1 MLYEASFS
9 KFCDESTIANYL
21 SEVEDMP
28 PSSEKSKIL
37 FFLGTREMLL
47 RPVAEHDKIKEEGE
61 HSGLK
66 TECVGTSQGKDAA
79 QQA

>member
-1 MLYEASFS
+1 MLYESSFS
-9 KFCDESTIANYL
+9 KFCDESTVANYL

-47 RPVAEHDKIKEEGE
+47 RPVAEHDKNKEEGE